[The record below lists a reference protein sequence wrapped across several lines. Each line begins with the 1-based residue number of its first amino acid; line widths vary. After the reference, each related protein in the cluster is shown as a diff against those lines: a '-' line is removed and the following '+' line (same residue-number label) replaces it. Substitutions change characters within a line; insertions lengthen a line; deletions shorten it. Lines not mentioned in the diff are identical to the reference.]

1 MEQKFLFQVSSM
13 DLDTLVPQVS
23 YGLEKQVELE
33 SRKSHPQIWKV
44 TDRFNEADKL
54 PEAVQHKRQKR
65 RSILALVEWVLGL
78 ILLAPALL
86 SQVTGL
92 LLVGAASYAAGV
104 VLMWNGGRSR
114 LAFLSIVQGV
124 FFTIVG
130 WTDRAQLGK
139 LLLLGAAGFLVGV
152 LAFLFRRRLT
162 QFERAALRI
171 LTRWQNLPEGVR
183 LRAVFSAE
191 GMALSEEGQQ
201 GAAEVP
207 YERFERVI
215 ETSDLFL
222 MIFAGNV
229 TVLQKKDLTVG
240 SLSAFQSF
248 LKERME
254 YIPVSNAMS

>member
-1 MEQKFLFQVSSM
+1 MGAGIDSFGACFA
-13 DLDTLVPQVS
+13 
-23 YGLEKQVELE
+23 
-33 SRKSHPQIWKV
+33 
-44 TDRFNEADKL
+44 F
-54 PEAVQHKRQKR
+54 
-65 RSILALVEWVLGL
+65 
-78 ILLAPALL
+78 
-86 SQVTGL
+86 QVTGL

-130 WTDRAQLGK
+130 WTDRFSWKASASWRCRIFGWDACVPLS
-139 LLLLGAAGFLVGV
+139 
-152 LAFLFRRRLT
+152 RRLT

-254 YIPVSNAMS
+254 YIPVPDAMS

>member
-23 YGLEKQVELE
+23 YGLEKQVEIE
-33 SRKSHPQIWKV
+33 SRKSHPRIWEV
-44 TDRFNEADKL
+44 TDRFNEADKM
-54 PEAVQHKRQKR
+54 PEEVQHKRKQR
-65 RSILALVEWVLGL
+65 RSILAAIEWLLGL

-86 SQVTGL
+86 ISNFTVL

-114 LAFLSIVQGV
+114 LALLSIVQGV
-124 FFTIVG
+124 FFTVVG
-130 WTDRAQLGK
+130 LSDRAQMGK
-139 LLLLGAAGFLVGV
+139 LLLLGAAGFVVGV

-183 LRAVFSAE
+183 LRAVFSSE
-191 GMALSEEGQQ
+191 GMTLSEEGQQ

-215 ETSDLFL
+215 ETADLFL
-222 MIFAGNV
+222 VIFAGNV
-229 TVLQKKDLTVG
+229 TVLQKKDLTAG
-240 SLSAFQSF
+240 SVSEFQSF
-248 LKERME
+248 LKEKME
-254 YIPVSNAMS
+254 YIPQP